1 MTNNGGNMNNR
12 KPRGV
17 AALWGAIAALA
28 LGAVL
33 TGGAYTTS
41 QAAAKAAAQLATIEA
56 QAATIETL
64 SVKMATVEK
73 RLGICLGS
81 TSAYREYALENVAIQ
96 ADIAY
101 KYGPNYMVPVKDI
114 YASYETA
121 AAGLECS

>member
-33 TGGAYTTS
+33 TGGAYTSS
-41 QAAAKAAAQLATIEA
+41 QVSAAAAR
-56 QAATIETL
+56 QAATIDAQAAQIETL
-64 SVKMATVEK
+64 NTKVATVEK

-81 TSAYREYALENVAIQ
+81 TSEYREYALENVAIQ
-96 ADIAY
+96 KDLAY
-101 KYGPNYMVPVKDI
+101 KFGPNYLVPVKDI
-114 YASYETA
+114 MTSYETA
-121 AAGLECS
+121 AAQLECS